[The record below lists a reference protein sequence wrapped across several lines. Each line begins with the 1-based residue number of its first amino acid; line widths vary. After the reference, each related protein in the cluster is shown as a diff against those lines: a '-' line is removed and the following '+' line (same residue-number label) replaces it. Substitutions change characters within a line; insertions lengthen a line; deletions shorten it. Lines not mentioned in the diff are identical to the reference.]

1 MNLSLFEYDEFRYYA
16 FGLNAGVSNL
26 LTNGLTLGGK
36 KTLGK
41 ITQPVNSYTRFPEYY
56 YFEKAI
62 REYLSTIPPG
72 RRIRILDVGS
82 PKMLGLYLASTIPC
96 EVTLTDISE
105 LNVDE
110 YRAMWRGLEPKAIGG
125 ADFLLQDARSLQF
138 DDAEFDVVYSMSV
151 IEHIE
156 GDSGD
161 SKAARELLRVLKP
174 GGLVILSVPF
184 GTKYIEQQR
193 IGFSGAAR
201 RMANQQAYFFQRIYD
216 LPAFESRILS
226 QLRSLDQTSFV
237 TTWRTH
243 KWLTSGFG
251 ALSENLR
258 GLLGFCNPF
267 LSALANRS
275 DVGISNGFDVEYGA
289 FHEARDLYGDL
300 IMMGRKPG

>member
-1 MNLSLFEYDEFRYYA
+1 MSLFEYDEFRYYG
-16 FGLNAGVSNL
+16 FGITAGISNL
-26 LTNGLTLGGK
+26 LTNGLSLGGK
-36 KTLGK
+36 KTIGK

-62 REYLSTIPPG
+62 REYLSTLPLE
-72 RRIRILDVGS
+72 RKVRILDVGS
-82 PKMLGLYLASTIPC
+82 PKLLGLYLAFTTRW

-110 YRAMWRGLEPKAIGG
+110 YRSMWRGLKPKAQGD

-138 DDAEFDVVYSMSV
+138 DDAEFDVIYSMSV

-161 SKAARELLRVLKP
+161 SKAASELLRVLKP
-174 GGLVILSVPF
+174 GGVLILSVPF

-201 RMANQQAYFFQRIYD
+201 RMANQHAYFFQRIYD

-226 QLRSLDQTSFV
+226 QVPSLDQTSFV
-237 TTWRTH
+237 TIWRTH
-243 KWLTSGFG
+243 KWLTRGF
-251 ALSENLR
+251 ASLSENLR
-258 GLLGFCNPF
+258 GLFGFCNPF

-275 DVGISNGFDVEYGA
+275 EIGISNGFDVEYGA
-289 FHEARDLYGDL
+289 FHQARDLYGDL
-300 IMMGRKPG
+300 IMTGRKP

>member
-1 MNLSLFEYDEFRYYA
+1 LFEYDELKYYG
-16 FGLNAGVSNL
+16 FGVRAGLSNL
-26 LTNGLTLGGK
+26 VINGLSLGGK
-36 KTLGK
+36 KTIGK

-62 REYLSTIPPG
+62 REYLPTPLPE

-82 PKMLGLYLASTIPC
+82 PKLLGLYLAFTTRC

-110 YRAMWRGLEPKAIGG
+110 YRSMWRGLKPKAKGD

-138 DDAEFDVVYSMSV
+138 GDTQFDVIYSMSV

-174 GGLVILSVPF
+174 GGLLVLSVPF

-237 TTWRTH
+237 TIWRTH
-243 KWLTSGFG
+243 KWLTSSFG
-251 ALSENLR
+251 SLSENLR
-258 GLLGFCNPF
+258 GLFGFCNPF

-275 DVGISNGFDVEYGA
+275 EIGISNGFDVEYGA
-289 FHEARDLYGDL
+289 FHQARDLYGDL
-300 IMMGRKPG
+300 IITGRKPR

>member
-1 MNLSLFEYDEFRYYA
+1 LFEYDELKFYG
-16 FGLNAGVSNL
+16 FGVRAGLSNLVSN
-26 LTNGLTLGGK
+26 GLSLGGK
-36 KTLGK
+36 KTIGK
-41 ITQPVNSYTRFPEYY
+41 IAQPVNSYTRFPEYY
-56 YFEKAI
+56 YFEKAV
-62 REYLSTIPPG
+62 RDYLSTLPLE
-72 RRIRILDVGS
+72 RKVRMLDVGS
-82 PKMLGLYLASTIPC
+82 PKMLGLYLAFTTRC

-110 YRAMWRGLEPKAIGG
+110 YRCMWRGLKPKAKGD

-138 DDAEFDVVYSMSV
+138 EDAEFDIVYSMSV

-161 SKAARELLRVLKP
+161 SKTARELFRVLKP
-174 GGLVILSVPF
+174 GGLLILSIPF

-216 LPAFESRILS
+216 LPVFESRILS

-237 TTWRTH
+237 TIWRTH
-243 KWLTSGFG
+243 QWLTSSFG
-251 ALSENLR
+251 SLSENIR
-258 GLLGFCNPF
+258 GLFGFCNPF

-275 DVGISNGFDVEYGA
+275 EIGISNGFDVEYGVLHQA
-289 FHEARDLYGDL
+289 QDLYGDL
-300 IMMGRKPG
+300 IMTGRKP

>member
-16 FGLNAGVSNL
+16 FGINAGVSNL

-56 YFEKAI
+56 YFEKTI
-62 REYLSTIPPG
+62 REYLLTLPPE

-82 PKMLGLYLASTIPC
+82 PKMFGLYLAFTTRC
-96 EVTLTDISE
+96 EVNLTDISE

-110 YRAMWRGLEPKAIGG
+110 YRAMWRGLKPKAKGE
-125 ADFLLQDARSLQF
+125 AVFLLEDARSLQF
-138 DDAEFDVVYSMSV
+138 DDAEFEVIYSMSV

-161 SKAARELLRVLKP
+161 SKAAGELLRVLKP
-174 GGLVILSVPF
+174 GGLLILSVPF

-201 RMANQQAYFFQRIYD
+201 KMADQESYFFQRIYD
-216 LPAFESRILS
+216 LPALESRILS
-226 QLRSLDQTSFV
+226 QLRSLQQTSFV
-237 TTWRTH
+237 TIWRKH

-258 GLLGFCNPF
+258 GLLGFCNPL

-275 DVGISNGFDVEYGA
+275 ATGISNRFDVEYGA
-289 FHEARDLYGDL
+289 FHQARDLYGDL
-300 IMMGRKPG
+300 IMTGRKPQ